1 MNQNIYVTGHKHPDS
16 DSICSAI
23 TYTELLNRT
32 GKAAV
37 ACRQGPL
44 NEETKFILKRF
55 HQENPLLLTDARTML
70 SDIDLDLPT
79 TIMHHDTV
87 HHAWHLMLR
96 TQNRSLFVV
105 DDDGN
110 LCGICTTSNLSDVR
124 IHPEASID
132 KLMATATCS
141 NIARTIGGSVV
152 IEPPQFRTNGNVH
165 IITLETISDIEHSHF
180 EGSIVILS
188 SGNEKQMTLLKI
200 GVRCLVLTCGVHADM
215 NIIRK
220 AQETGCAIIE
230 TPYDTMHTAKVITE
244 SYSVEQI
251 MTPKER
257 IISFQENEYVEDVA
271 AKMGS
276 SRVRSYPVLNDKGDV
291 VGAVSRYHTR
301 NYNRR
306 KFALVDHSA
315 VNQSVNH
322 IQEAEIISIVDHH
335 HIGDIQTDR
344 PIEYRNH
351 RCGCTCTI
359 ISRLYE
365 EAGIEPGS
373 DMAGLMLSA
382 ILSDTLNLKSA
393 TVTDLDRITVKKL
406 AEKAGIEDIDEYARE
421 MLGASVSLL
430 DSTPNEI
437 LYRDLKSY
445 QIGRFSFA
453 IGQTNYSH
461 MEDVQRILPEFSRQL
476 EKEQASNKLDIM
488 VMLFTDV
495 MGKGSY
501 FVFYGPLSYV
511 LSDLLETNFDEHS
524 GFDPNIIS
532 RKQQLMPKLSSIL
545 KEM

>member
-32 GKAAV
+32 GKTAV

-251 MTPKER
+251 MTPNER

-291 VGAVSRYHTR
+291 VGAVSRY
-301 NYNRR
+301 
-306 KFALVDHSA
+306 
-315 VNQSVNH
+315 
-322 IQEAEIISIVDHH
+322 IQETTTAE
-335 HIGDIQTDR
+335 
-344 PIEYRNH
+344 
-351 RCGCTCTI
+351 
-359 ISRLYE
+359 
-365 EAGIEPGS
+365 
-373 DMAGLMLSA
+373 
-382 ILSDTLNLKSA
+382 
-393 TVTDLDRITVKKL
+393 
-406 AEKAGIEDIDEYARE
+406 
-421 MLGASVSLL
+421 SLL
-430 DSTPNEI
+430 
-437 LYRDLKSY
+437 
-445 QIGRFSFA
+445 
-453 IGQTNYSH
+453 
-461 MEDVQRILPEFSRQL
+461 
-476 EKEQASNKLDIM
+476 
-488 VMLFTDV
+488 
-495 MGKGSY
+495 
-501 FVFYGPLSYV
+501 
-511 LSDLLETNFDEHS
+511 
-524 GFDPNIIS
+524 
-532 RKQQLMPKLSSIL
+532 
-545 KEM
+545 

>member
-23 TYTELLNRT
+23 TYAELLNRT
-32 GKAAV
+32 GKTAV

-44 NEETKFILKRF
+44 NEETKFILKKF
-55 HQENPLLLTDARTML
+55 HQENPLLLTDARAML
-70 SDIDLDLPT
+70 KDIDLDHPT
-79 TIMHHDTV
+79 TILQTDTV

-105 DDDGN
+105 DEVGN
-110 LCGICTTSNLSDVR
+110 LVGICTTSNLSDVR

-132 KLMATATCS
+132 QLMATATCA

-152 IEPPQFRTNGNVH
+152 IEPKGFRTNGTVH
-165 IITLETISDIEHSHF
+165 IITLENLSDIEHSHF
-180 EGSIVILS
+180 ENSIVILS
-188 SGNEKQMTLLKI
+188 SGKIKQMTLLEI
-200 GVRCLVLTCGVHADM
+200 GVKCIVLTCGVHADLEVV
-215 NIIRK
+215 RK
-220 AQETGCAIIE
+220 AIEKGCAIIE
-230 TPYDTMHTAKVITE
+230 TRYDTMHTAKVITE
-244 SYSVEQI
+244 SYSVDRI
-251 MTPKER
+251 MTPKDR

-276 SRVRSYPVLNDKGDV
+276 SRVRSYPVLDEEGNV

-322 IQEAEIISIVDHH
+322 VQEAEIISIVDHH

-359 ISRLYE
+359 ISKLYE
-365 EAGIEPGS
+365 EAGIEPGH

-393 TVTDLDRITVKKL
+393 TVTDLDRVTVAKL
-406 AEKAGIEDIDEYARE
+406 AEKAGIENVEEYARE
-421 MLGASVSLL
+421 MLGASVSLI
-430 DSTPNEI
+430 DSTPTEI

-461 MEDVQRILPEFSRQL
+461 MEDVQRIMPEFRKAL
-476 EKEQASNKLDIM
+476 EIEQANNHLDIM

-495 MGKGSY
+495 MGNGSF
-501 FVFYGPLSYV
+501 FVYYGPLSYV
-511 LSDLLETNFDEHS
+511 LSDVIETNFDEHF

-532 RKQQLMPKLSSIL
+532 RKQQLMPKLSSIF